1 MKHSLAH
8 LQDLIPTLAG
18 IKHIGDNTSQVGI
31 KSCRCAGEYFICTC
45 VWLHV
50 YMFELTVTGW

>member
-18 IKHIGDNTSQVGI
+18 TPANTFFLLFIAIPTSFFKFKIFAYILFV
-31 KSCRCAGEYFICTC
+31 YF
-45 VWLHV
+45 L
-50 YMFELTVTGW
+50 